1 MPCQFNGNWNENQL
15 SDDLTAEQFS
25 GTNIHNILCFSAYA
39 TNRFL
44 VHPSIHHKNKWTSI
58 FTKKNTYSF
67 QPRIL
72 TDKFIIKKHHCVQI
86 WNFLLVVH
94 LQKLM
99 IHRYS
104 LNSTEPPWL
113 RNTTVHQVA
122 CHGGCAFWMTLLE
135 RFNYHS
141 IWHCFE
147 LISGVGKF
155 SWTGNETSKERLVKP
170 HFWAVKCLVLLQEI
184 PYGWSCSPHFC
195 WIRLAFCCFK
205 TPFIMVPSISNFGG
219 TTIQILGERAA
230 QVEARKPCSAGA
242 ERPDGGCTK
251 KAGHM
256 KFEFER
262 IHILSTY
269 GTILMIING

>member
-1 MPCQFNGNWNENQL
+1 MNI
-15 SDDLTAEQFS
+15 DL
-25 GTNIHNILCFSAYA
+25 H
-39 TNRFL
+39 
-44 VHPSIHHKNKWTSI
+44 
-58 FTKKNTYSF
+58 KKNTYSF

-205 TPFIMVPSISNFGG
+205 HHLSWFLLSPILLAQPSKSLVNGLPRSR
-219 TTIQILGERAA
+219 QESLA
-230 QVEARKPCSAGA
+230 AGA